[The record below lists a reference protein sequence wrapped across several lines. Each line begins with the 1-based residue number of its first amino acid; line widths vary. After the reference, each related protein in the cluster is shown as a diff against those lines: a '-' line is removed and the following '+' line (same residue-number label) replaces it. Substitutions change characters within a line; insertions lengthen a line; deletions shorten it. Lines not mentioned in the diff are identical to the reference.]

1 MSLTKLLAKLNIEK
15 YDLLPLALY
24 VLSTIF
30 ALVQIREIIYIYV
43 HHIGSINYNAYLIT
57 LYLFVPS
64 AAFATIL
71 SSSFVK
77 GVQAKYT
84 FFRFS
89 VICLIIIMFGSIM
102 QYVNMLLWELV
113 AAARPKIDDVP
124 IEMLNNAIRAS
135 TFYLPIIA
143 AFYFMKLYRNLL
155 NERDTGTFLPALDF
169 GLHGKEV
176 APMGPLTCEV
186 TICHDKKTNK
196 PIVTPETKRLEATLI
211 QGATGTGKTST
222 LLLPMGCIDIERKYF
237 FQELAKELGFK
248 ALEKGYA
255 YVDAPLSNDEIN
267 RSFSLKFLKP
277 LSGRE
282 ELFDKEI
289 KDMIK
294 YKDPATGE
302 ILFRDLGIGVVDP
315 DGEYAKNFR
324 KIAKNFG
331 IDCIIVDPMDDNS
344 VGINPFIGKEPA
356 KIASIIS
363 NVLKGMYESDN
374 PADSNLFF
382 QQVTQQAIENLSILL
397 KVMYSKL
404 HGGLL
409 PTLEDMLEFLHNY
422 DLVEEMCEEMKKD
435 PVLCQEYKILIAYFE
450 KNFYKPPLN
459 DRGLPI
465 PGSVGSG
472 RRATEQFLY
481 GAITQL
487 DNLLRRKDVKRLLC
501 SRSNNIDFDDIL
513 LSGKCLTVCTRR
525 GPMGTIL
532 SKAFGMFFIL
542 AFQDAVL
549 RRPGSENT
557 RIPFFMYIDE
567 FPDFVNKETET
578 CFTLFRKYR
587 CGLIVAIQNLSQL
600 ERTKSM
606 RYYKQ
611 VVLANTKT
619 QLIFGDTNKE
629 DTEYWADAF
638 GQEVI
643 WTVSNSGTPEEPSQ
657 GQGLTWDHAHPG
669 ISIQY
674 QPFKA
679 IKYKTKDST
688 GKTIIGD
695 GKTNFVEE
703 KYYKEHPI
711 KIYNFDKYRI
721 YENTRDEPRDAVPQY
736 DSIPTSYS
744 TVNAEDYSTSST
756 YMGPDYQPQ
765 TDVPYSQPEPAKVE
779 EIKVEQPKTEPD
791 ISLSENMQASFRS
804 DKLSSEEMDALKEII
819 TEIRTE
825 KEQTPAVEDFSVEM
839 GTALAGMQPLPGVI
853 DVQPIEED
861 QVENPDVLDK
871 TGKVKIEVKQG

>member
-1 MSLTKLLAKLNIEK
+1 MSLSKFLARFKIEK
-15 YDLLPLALY
+15 YDLIPLGLY
-24 VLSTIF
+24 IATIIIT
-30 ALVQIREIIYIYV
+30 LMELKEITYIYF
-43 HHIGSINYNAYLIT
+43 HHIGSIDYNAYLMT
-57 LYLFVPS
+57 LYLFIPC

-71 SSSFVK
+71 SSSYVK
-77 GVQAKYT
+77 GVQSKYT
-84 FFRFS
+84 FLKIA
-89 VICLIIIMFGSIM
+89 VICMIIVIFGAIA
-102 QYVNMLLWELV
+102 QYVNMILWELIS
-113 AAARPKIDDVP
+113 AARPRIDAVP

-135 TFYLPIIA
+135 TFYLPIIS
-143 AFYFMKLYRNLL
+143 AFYFITLYKDLL

-176 APMGPLTCEV
+176 APSGALTCEV
-186 TICHDKKTNK
+186 TICLDKKTNK
-196 PIVTPETKRLEATLI
+196 PVITPEAKRMEATLI

-222 LLLPMGCIDIERKYF
+222 LLLPMGAIDIERKYF
-237 FQELAKELGFK
+237 FRELAKELGYK

-255 YVDAPLSNDEIN
+255 YVNAPLSNEELN
-267 RSFSLKFLKP
+267 RNFSLEYLKP
-277 LSGRE
+277 LSGKE
-282 ELFDKEI
+282 ELFYKEI
-289 KDMIK
+289 NDLIK
-294 YKDPATGE
+294 YRNDATGE
-302 ILFRDLGIGVVDP
+302 ILYRNLGVGVIDP
-315 DGEYAKNFR
+315 DGEYARNFK
-324 KIAKNFG
+324 KIANNFG
-331 IDCIIVDPMDDNS
+331 VECIVVDPMDENS

-397 KVMYSKL
+397 KVMYPQM
-404 HGGLL
+404 HGGVL

-422 DLVEEMCEEMKKD
+422 ELVEEMCEEMKKD

-459 DRGLPI
+459 DRGMPI
-465 PGSVGSG
+465 AGSVGSG

-513 LSGKCLTVCTRR
+513 SSGKALAVTTRR
-525 GPMGTIL
+525 GPMGSIL

-557 RIPFFMYIDE
+557 RIPFFIYIDE

-619 QLIFGDTNKE
+619 QIIFGDTNVE

-638 GQEVI
+638 GKDII
-643 WTVSNSGTPEEPSQ
+643 WSLNNSGTPEQPST
-657 GQGLTWDHAHPG
+657 GQSLVWDHIHPG
-669 ISIQY
+669 ITIQY

-679 IKYKTKDST
+679 IKYKTKDNT

-703 KYYKEHPI
+703 KYYNEHPI
-711 KIYNFDKYRI
+711 KTYNFDKFRI
-721 YENTRDEPRDAVPQY
+721 YDNNNDNNKPEESAPQY
-736 DSIPTSYS
+736 DSISTSYS
-744 TVNAEDYSTSST
+744 TVAGEEANTT
-756 YMGPDYQPQ
+756 TPFMGEIYPPQP
-765 TDVPYSQPEPAKVE
+765 VVSYPQPEVPKVVQDV
-779 EIKVEQPKTEPD
+779 KAEPD
-791 ISLSENMQASFRS
+791 ISLSENMQASFKS
-804 DKLSSEEMDALKEII
+804 DKLSTEEMDALKEII
-819 TEIRTE
+819 TEI
-825 KEQTPAVEDFSVEM
+825 QTDNKQAPMVDDFSVEM
-839 GTALAGMQPLPGVI
+839 GTALAGMQPMPII

-861 QVENPDVLDK
+861 QVENPNILDK
-871 TGKVKIEVKQG
+871 SGKVKIEVKQS